1 MTTRAAI
8 AGRPLRRAPVTRAL
22 QRSPVRRRH
31 RHGQARI
38 APSGRR
44 QGRRRALMITSAEWL
59 VAFSDDRSTLD
70 DSTAKCRGTSVQYK
84 DGSVGTG
91 CTAATSPHQLSSLSK
106 GRELVLCPSHSVLID
121 HRKWR
126 RHARVRWRHHEL
138 ATAAAPA
145 SARAAPVAP
154 TPARASG
161 EAMLSLA
168 ANCSGHWPSAY
179 TS

>member
-1 MTTRAAI
+1 
-8 AGRPLRRAPVTRAL
+8 
-22 QRSPVRRRH
+22 
-31 RHGQARI
+31 
-38 APSGRR
+38 
-44 QGRRRALMITSAEWL
+44 MITSAEWL

-106 GRELVLCPSHSVLID
+106 GRELEGGSELCGSCRCVVPLPQRTNLID
-121 HRKWR
+121 HRKGDVM
-126 RHARVRWRHHEL
+126 HVRVIEL